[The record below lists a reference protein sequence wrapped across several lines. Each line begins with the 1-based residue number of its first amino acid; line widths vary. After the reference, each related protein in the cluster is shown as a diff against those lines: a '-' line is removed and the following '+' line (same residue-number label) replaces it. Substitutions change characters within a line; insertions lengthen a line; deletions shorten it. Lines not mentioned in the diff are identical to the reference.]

1 MKSKRSEST
10 PPKESRQKIIPLTR
24 CCVETLRE
32 QERPVDCGDTLGRF
46 QRRGLARARAASHE
60 RIGGAGRYRR
70 GGRAPRRR
78 TAREGFRRRERFANE
93 KKVSDEPKDYHRCT
107 YLQGAPPAAWTAAGR
122 RLAYS
127 HNMSSAV
134 AKDEGKTRCQEVR
147 QRKCVMTSQC
157 RLSMPVRKG
166 AAAEVVCGGGAV
178 WVCVRACWRGQFFVK
193 RGK

>member
-134 AKDEGKTRCQEVR
+134 HNGHLDFGCHRVPSKSYHLPWLHSDRGRSCHLAGCGEKKNQYCLRIFNTV
-147 QRKCVMTSQC
+147 
-157 RLSMPVRKG
+157 
-166 AAAEVVCGGGAV
+166 EVVT
-178 WVCVRACWRGQFFVK
+178 
-193 RGK
+193 